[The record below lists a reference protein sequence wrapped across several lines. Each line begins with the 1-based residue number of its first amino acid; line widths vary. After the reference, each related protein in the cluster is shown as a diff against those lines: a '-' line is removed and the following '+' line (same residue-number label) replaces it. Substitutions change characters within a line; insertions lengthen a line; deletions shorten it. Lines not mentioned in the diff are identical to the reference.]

1 MNSVTTSR
9 AINSPVGD
17 VWALWADFGNV
28 FEWHPFV
35 SHSYLLGDA
44 DQPVGVG
51 TRRQC
56 DMTDGKN
63 SVREEIVE
71 FEPEQK
77 MQVSVYEGTMPL
89 KSALGTIRFSPL
101 SGARTRLEIRMDF
114 EPKFGLIGRLMAPM
128 MRRQFR
134 GMFTQ
139 MLETTE
145 TEVRAR
151 RTADERR
158 ASETVDSVTPI
169 VATS

>member
-9 AINSPVGD
+9 AIDAPVSD

-35 SHSYLLGDA
+35 GHSYL
-44 DQPVGVG
+44 VGVG

-56 DMTDGKN
+56 DMSDGKN
-63 SVREEIVE
+63 SVREEIVA

-77 MQVSVYEGTMPL
+77 MQISVYEGTMPL

-134 GMFTQ
+134 GMFSQ
-139 MLETTE
+139 MLERTE

-151 RTADERR
+151 RESAAKR
-158 ASETVDSVTPI
+158 SIETGSSVTPI
-169 VATS
+169 AATL